1 MSLGEKCDGCALQK
15 IGAGFTRVEV
25 GERYDKTRLL
35 LVGEASGEAESRDSL
50 PFRPYAQSGS
60 LLSDA
65 LREVNISRSE
75 VAITNVIRCRP
86 PKDWLEGAPWQFGA
100 TQHCISHYL
109 IHTIKELKPNAIL
122 ALGGTAFRALT
133 QAPKGKYGTLDYAR
147 GYVQCG
153 AGAADGIPVIATYH
167 PAHVRRGAA
176 HLTPLLQRDLRR
188 AHGVATGR
196 LARGLHYALD
206 PAELG
211 LRYRTAP
218 SLTEA
223 WEYANGIDPDLP
235 LAFDIETSMT
245 SRSDEEERVA
255 FTDKDIK
262 MIQFSQKR
270 RTGIAIPWRDE
281 YIDVAKEVLS
291 RARIKVGFNCWN
303 FDDPVLLANGVNVG
317 VTDDAMVMFSFFWSD
332 LPKNLQTAAQMCGF
346 EFPWKALGET
356 DLAFYGCA
364 DADATLCVYQT
375 MKEILQRES
384 N

>member
-1 MSLGEKCDGCALQK
+1 
-15 IGAGFTRVEV
+15 
-25 GERYDKTRLL
+25 
-35 LVGEASGEAESRDSL
+35 
-50 PFRPYAQSGS
+50 
-60 LLSDA
+60 
-65 LREVNISRSE
+65 
-75 VAITNVIRCRP
+75 
-86 PKDWLEGAPWQFGA
+86 
-100 TQHCISHYL
+100 
-109 IHTIKELKPNAIL
+109 
-122 ALGGTAFRALT
+122 
-133 QAPKGKYGTLDYAR
+133 
-147 GYVQCG
+147 
-153 AGAADGIPVIATYH
+153 
-167 PAHVRRGAA
+167 
-176 HLTPLLQRDLRR
+176 
-188 AHGVATGR
+188 
-196 LARGLHYALD
+196 
-206 PAELG
+206 
-211 LRYRTAP
+211 
-218 SLTEA
+218 
-223 WEYANGIDPDLP
+223 
-235 LAFDIETSMT
+235 MT